1 MLMRKRAWD
10 IMRDDLTIVGEDI
23 GFMELIRAL
32 YRGLEADTDNH
43 IAVIQDADGVFKGV
57 VTMWNVMR
65 KLEECVFGDDAL
77 MELKDQDW
85 DRAFA
90 LACRACSAK
99 GIAGLLETKVPR
111 VQPNDPLIT
120 VVADFLRHRRGWS
133 LVCDGDK
140 VLGVIF
146 KADIFKEVG
155 RDVLAQMK
163 PR

>member
-10 IMRDDLTIVGEDI
+10 IMRDDVTIVNEDVD
-23 GFMELIRAL
+23 FMDLIRAL
-32 YRGLEADTDNH
+32 YRGLETDSDNH
-43 IAVIQDADGVFKGV
+43 IAVVQDADGTLQGV
-57 VTMWNVMR
+57 ISMWNVMR
-65 KLEECVFGDDAL
+65 KLEECIFGDETL
-77 MELKDQDW
+77 LELTDQDW

-90 LACRACSAK
+90 MACRSCAAK
-99 GIAGLLETKVPR
+99 GIGSLVETKVPK

-120 VVADFLRHRRGWS
+120 VVADFLRHRRGWA

-155 RDVLAQMK
+155 RDVLAQGK
-163 PR
+163 

>member
-10 IMRDDLTIVGEDI
+10 IMRDDFTSVGEDV

-32 YRGLEADTDNH
+32 RQGVEANPDNH
-43 IAVIQDADGVFKGV
+43 IAVVQDADGAFKGV

-65 KLEECVFGDDAL
+65 KLEECVFGDDTLLAL
-77 MELKDQDW
+77 TDQDW

-90 LACRACSAK
+90 LACKACAAK

-140 VLGVIF
+140 ILGLIF
-146 KADIFKEVG
+146 KADIFKEVS

-163 PR
+163 